1 MKLYTLKQ
9 AARLSGIHRV
19 TLQRWISSGKAKPS
33 YTVDLEDKVLYLFTP
48 TAVKRLR
55 RLKKKR

>member
-19 TLQRWISSGKAKPS
+19 TLQRWISSDKAKPS
-33 YTVDLEDKVLYLFTP
+33 YTVKLESKTLHLFTP
-48 TAVKRLR
+48 AAVKRLR
-55 RLKKKR
+55 RLKGR

>member
-19 TLQRWISSGKAKPS
+19 TLQRWIGSGKAKPS
-33 YTVDLEDKVLYLFTP
+33 YTVKLEGKSLHLFTP
-48 TAVKRLR
+48 AAVKRLR
-55 RLKKKR
+55 RLKER